1 MFYNRTRELSFLTER
16 YQGDRPELL
25 IVYGRRRTGKSALL
39 RELCRDKPHVYYLA
53 SQLTDQE
60 NLEQFRQMVLA
71 EHPDPLLASMRFT
84 DWDVALT
91 YVARLASARR
101 FILVLDEFPYLCQAN
116 PALPSLLQR
125 WWDTVGKTTRL
136 YLVLCGSHL
145 SFMEQEVLAERSP
158 LYGRR
163 TGQIRLG
170 PLLPW
175 DAACFFP
182 ERTPRERL
190 ALYGVFG
197 GIPAYLE
204 RIHPGQDLA
213 ANLAQEAL
221 SPLGYFY
228 DEVSFLLRTEFTQIA
243 TYLSLLKAIA
253 GGATRLGEIGSRV
266 GIPATSAVKYLS
278 TLHAMGLVRREVP
291 ATEAHP
297 EKSNR
302 GLYRIN
308 DPFIS
313 FWCRFILPYQSLLE
327 AGQADT
333 VWREFI
339 QPVLNTHLGGVFE
352 EVCAQYVLHRWHDR
366 HGGTPLRVGRWW
378 GPHTEI
384 DLLAVLR
391 VDEHQVSLLGECKWW
406 QAPVGLNVL
415 QDLQAKAQ
423 ALPAS
428 YRETV
433 HYALFSVSGF
443 TEDLRAYAAQHDVT
457 LIDAEML
464 LAPTGETGLYS
475 R

>member
-1 MFYNRTRELSFLTER
+1 MFHNRTRELTFLSARFRDER
-16 YQGDRPELL
+16 AELL
-25 IVYGRRRTGKSALL
+25 VVYGRRRTGKSALL
-39 RELCRDKPHVYYLA
+39 REFCREKPHAYYLA
-53 SQLTDQE
+53 AQLTEQE
-60 NLEQFRQMVLA
+60 NLEQFRRILLA

-91 YVARLASARR
+91 YVARMAARNR

-125 WWDTVGKTTRL
+125 WWDTIGKASQL

-175 DAACFFP
+175 DAARFFP

-190 ALYGVFG
+190 ALYGIFG

-204 RIHPGQDLA
+204 RVHPGQDLA
-213 ANLAQEAL
+213 TNVAQEAL

-253 GGATRLGEIGSRV
+253 GGATRVSEIGSRV
-266 GIPATSAVKYLS
+266 GIPATSAAKYLS
-278 TLHAMGLVRREVP
+278 VLQEMGLVRREVP

-297 EKSNR
+297 EKSKR
-302 GLYRIN
+302 GVYRIN
-308 DPFIS
+308 DPFIG

-339 QPVLNTHLGGVFE
+339 LPALDTHLGLIFE
-352 EVCAQYVLHRWHDR
+352 EVCAQYVRHHWDAR

-378 GPHTEI
+378 SPNAEI
-384 DLLAVLR
+384 DVLALLR
-391 VDEHQVSLLGECKWW
+391 VGDQQVPLLSECKWW
-406 QAPVGLNVL
+406 QNPVGLSVL
-415 QDLQAKAQ
+415 RDLQGRVPH
-423 ALPAS
+423 LPAP
-428 YRETV
+428 YRDAPRF
-433 HYALFSVSGF
+433 ALFSASGF
-443 TEDLRAYAAQHDVT
+443 TAELRDVAAQQAVT
-457 LIDAEML
+457 LIDSEL
-464 LAPTGETGLYS
+464 LLTPPDGLPH
-475 R
+475 